1 MVRLKFVL
9 AALALSAASSA
20 NAQNYPNRAITIVV
34 PFAQG
39 GLTDVPVRLFASV
52 MQEKLG
58 VPVVV
63 ENKTGG
69 SGSVGA
75 THVLRSEPDG
85 YTLHANAVAD
95 TQNLHYIKVPYNAVE
110 DFAHIGKIVEGPPL
124 VLVIDAK
131 LPHKTVAELVAGAKA
146 NPEKYSFGTSGP
158 ASSPVIALNQLNA
171 AAGTKIQ
178 EVPYRGS
185 GQAATSVVTG
195 AIQGTFTFYSSAKP
209 LVDRRPGARARGRGT
224 APDRGLAECAD
235 HGGGRLQGLRPQ
247 RLRRACG
254 AGQDAAAGGRVS
266 QQGAER
272 GGQHRAVQEPHGRAR
287 HDDLA
292 CGGEHPGELQGL
304 HGGLDHSAGR
314 ARQACGGAV
323 HRAAAGAALAS
334 TIFEQ
339 AERVTMAKIT
349 RINPSNISKPFA
361 SYSHVVTARA
371 RRSWCSPPAR
381 SRRTSMARCCR
392 PTISTPRPRW

>member
-1 MVRLKFVL
+1 MAGLKFVFAASAVL
-9 AALALSAASSA
+9 AASIISA

-39 GLTDVPVRLFASV
+39 GLTDVPVRLFASI

-95 TQNLHYIKVPYNAVE
+95 TQNLHYIKVSYNAVE

-195 AIQGTFTFYSSAKP
+195 AIQGTFTFFSSAKP
-209 LVDRRPGARARGRGT
+209 LVDGGQLRALAVAGPRRIADW
-224 APDRGLAECAD
+224 PDVPTMEEAGFKGFDHNGFVGLAAP
-235 HGGGRLQGLRPQ
+235 GKTPPQ
-247 RLRRACG
+247 VVAFLSKALNEAVNTELFKIRM
-254 AGQDAAAGGRVS
+254 AALGMTVMPTA
-266 QQGAER
+266 QNTPENFKAFM
-272 GGQHRAVQEPHGRAR
+272 QESTIRQ
-287 HDDLA
+287 
-292 CGGEHPGELQGL
+292 GELAKL
-304 HGGLDHSAGR
+304 
-314 ARQACGGAV
+314 
-323 HRAAAGAALAS
+323 AGAPA
-334 TIFEQ
+334 
-339 AERVTMAKIT
+339 AE
-349 RINPSNISKPFA
+349 P
-361 SYSHVVTARA
+361 
-371 RRSWCSPPAR
+371 PPA
-381 SRRTSMARCCR
+381 
-392 PTISTPRPRW
+392 PR

>member
-1 MVRLKFVL
+1 MSRVRFVL
-9 AALALSAASSA
+9 AAAILLAFGLSSA
-20 NAQNYPNRAITIVV
+20 SAQNYPNRAITIVV

-39 GLTDVPVRLFASV
+39 GLTDVPVRLFASIL
-52 MQEKLG
+52 QERLG

-124 VLVIDAK
+124 VLIIDAK

-146 NPEKYSFGTSGP
+146 NPEKYSFGSSGP

-178 EVPYRGS
+178 DVPYRGS

-209 LVDRRPGARARGRGT
+209 LVDAGQVRALAVAGPRRIADW
-224 APDRGLAECAD
+224 PDVPTMEEAGFKGFDHNGFVGLAAPGKTPPEVVAILSKALND
-235 HGGGRLQGLRPQ
+235 AINTELFKSRM
-247 RLRRACG
+247 G
-254 AGQDAAAGGRVS
+254 ALGMTIPPVAQNTPANFKAFMAASTVR
-266 QQGAER
+266 Q
-272 GGQHRAVQEPHGRAR
+272 
-287 HDDLA
+287 
-292 CGGEHPGELQGL
+292 GELAKL
-304 HGGLDHSAGR
+304 
-314 ARQACGGAV
+314 
-323 HRAAAGAALAS
+323 AGA
-334 TIFEQ
+334 
-339 AERVTMAKIT
+339 
-349 RINPSNISKPFA
+349 PSA
-361 SYSHVVTARA
+361 A
-371 RRSWCSPPAR
+371 PPAQQ
-381 SRRTSMARCCR
+381 
-392 PTISTPRPRW
+392 

>member
-1 MVRLKFVL
+1 MSRVRFAL
-9 AALALSAASSA
+9 AASLLAFGLSSA
-20 NAQNYPNRAITIVV
+20 SAQNYPNRAITIVV

-39 GLTDVPVRLFASV
+39 GLTDVPVRLFASIL
-52 MQEKLG
+52 QERLG

-124 VLVIDAK
+124 VLIIDAK
-131 LPHKTVAELVAGAKA
+131 LPHKTVAELVTGAKS
-146 NPEKYSFGTSGP
+146 NPDKYSFGSSGP

-178 EVPYRGS
+178 DVPYRGS

-209 LVDRRPGARARGRGT
+209 LADGGQVRALAVAGPRRIADW
-224 APDRGLAECAD
+224 PDVPTMEEAGFKGFDHNGFVGLAAPGKTPPEVVAFLSKALND
-235 HGGGRLQGLRPQ
+235 AINTELFKSRM
-247 RLRRACG
+247 G
-254 AGQDAAAGGRVS
+254 ALGMTIPPAAENTPANFK
-266 QQGAER
+266 AFM
-272 GGQHRAVQEPHGRAR
+272 A
-287 HDDLA
+287 
-292 CGGEHPGELQGL
+292 
-304 HGGLDHSAGR
+304 
-314 ARQACGGAV
+314 
-323 HRAAAGAALAS
+323 AS
-334 TIFEQ
+334 TIRQGEL
-339 AERVTMAKIT
+339 AKLAGA
-349 RINPSNISKPFA
+349 PSA
-361 SYSHVVTARA
+361 A
-371 RRSWCSPPAR
+371 PPAQQ
-381 SRRTSMARCCR
+381 
-392 PTISTPRPRW
+392 

>member
-1 MVRLKFVL
+1 MMTRCKLRLPLL
-9 AALALSAASSA
+9 AAFLASALAA
-20 NAQNYPNRAITIVV
+20 TAQAQTYPNRAITIVV

-39 GLTDVPVRLFASV
+39 GLTDVPVRLFASI

-75 THVLRSEPDG
+75 SAVLRSEPDG

-95 TQNLHYIKVPYNAVE
+95 TQNLHYISVPYNAVN

-146 NPEKYSFGTSGP
+146 NPDKYSFGTSGP

-209 LVDRRPGARARGRGT
+209 LVDGGQMRALAVAGPRRIADW
-224 APDRGLAECAD
+224 PDVPTMEEAGFKGFDHNGFVGLAAPGKTPPQVVAALSKALNEAVNTELFKSRMAAL
-235 HGGGRLQGLRPQ
+235 GMTIVPAAQNTPENFKAFMAESTIRQGELAKLGAAAPAAPQ
-247 RLRRACG
+247 R
-254 AGQDAAAGGRVS
+254 
-266 QQGAER
+266 
-272 GGQHRAVQEPHGRAR
+272 
-287 HDDLA
+287 
-292 CGGEHPGELQGL
+292 
-304 HGGLDHSAGR
+304 
-314 ARQACGGAV
+314 
-323 HRAAAGAALAS
+323 
-334 TIFEQ
+334 
-339 AERVTMAKIT
+339 
-349 RINPSNISKPFA
+349 
-361 SYSHVVTARA
+361 
-371 RRSWCSPPAR
+371 
-381 SRRTSMARCCR
+381 
-392 PTISTPRPRW
+392 

>member
-1 MVRLKFVL
+1 MMRLKFVF
-9 AALALSAASSA
+9 AALALLALGGTAAV

-39 GLTDVPVRLFASV
+39 GLTDVPVRLFASI

-95 TQNLHYIKVPYNAVE
+95 TQNLHYIKVSYSAVN

-131 LPHKTVAELVAGAKA
+131 LPYKTVAELVAGAKA

-195 AIQGTFTFYSSAKP
+195 AIQGTFTFFSSAKP
-209 LVDRRPGARARGRGT
+209 LVDGGQLRALAVAGPRRIADWPNVPTMEEAGFKGFDHNGFV
-224 APDRGLAECAD
+224 GLAAPGKTPPQVVAFLSKALNDAVNTDLFKTRMAALGMTVMPAAENTPSNFKAFMQQSTI
-235 HGGGRLQGLRPQ
+235 RQGELAKLAAPPAPAAEPQ
-247 RLRRACG
+247 R
-254 AGQDAAAGGRVS
+254 
-266 QQGAER
+266 
-272 GGQHRAVQEPHGRAR
+272 
-287 HDDLA
+287 
-292 CGGEHPGELQGL
+292 
-304 HGGLDHSAGR
+304 
-314 ARQACGGAV
+314 
-323 HRAAAGAALAS
+323 
-334 TIFEQ
+334 
-339 AERVTMAKIT
+339 
-349 RINPSNISKPFA
+349 
-361 SYSHVVTARA
+361 
-371 RRSWCSPPAR
+371 
-381 SRRTSMARCCR
+381 
-392 PTISTPRPRW
+392 

>member
-1 MVRLKFVL
+1 MVRLKF
-9 AALALSAASSA
+9 ALAGLAFCIASSA
-20 NAQNYPNRAITIVV
+20 SAQNYPNRAITIVV

-52 MQEKLG
+52 LQEKLG

-75 THVLRSEPDG
+75 THVLRSDPDG

-110 DFAHIGKIVEGPPL
+110 DFAQIGKIVEGPPL

-131 LPHKTVAELVAGAKA
+131 LPHKTVAELVADAKA

-195 AIQGTFTFYSSAKP
+195 AIQGTFTFFSSAKP
-209 LVDRRPGARARGRGT
+209 LVDGGQLRALAVAGPRRIADWPNVPTMEEAGFKGFDHNGFV
-224 APDRGLAECAD
+224 GLAAP
-235 HGGGRLQGLRPQ
+235 GKTPPQ
-247 RLRRACG
+247 VVAFLSKALN
-254 AGQDAAAGGRVS
+254 
-266 QQGAER
+266 E
-272 GGQHRAVQEPHGRAR
+272 AVNT
-287 HDDLA
+287 
-292 CGGEHPGELQGL
+292 ELFK
-304 HGGLDHSAGR
+304 SR
-314 ARQACGGAV
+314 M
-323 HRAAAGAALAS
+323 AALGMTVVPVAENTPANFKAFMAAS
-334 TIFEQ
+334 TIRQGEL
-339 AERVTMAKIT
+339 AKLAGA
-349 RINPSNISKPFA
+349 PSTEP
-361 SYSHVVTARA
+361 
-371 RRSWCSPPAR
+371 PPAQR
-381 SRRTSMARCCR
+381 
-392 PTISTPRPRW
+392 

>member
-1 MVRLKFVL
+1 MMRLQFVS
-9 AALALSAASSA
+9 AALAVLAMGTAAD
-20 NAQNYPNRAITIVV
+20 AQNYPSRAITIVV

-39 GLTDVPVRLFASV
+39 GLTDVPVRLFASI

-95 TQNLHYIKVPYNAVE
+95 TQNLHYIKVSYSAVN

-131 LPHKTVAELVAGAKA
+131 LPYKTVAELVAGAKA
-146 NPEKYSFGTSGP
+146 NPDKYSFGTSGP

-209 LVDRRPGARARGRGT
+209 LVDGGQLRALAVAGPRRIADW
-224 APDRGLAECAD
+224 PDVPTMQEAGFKGFDHNGFVGLAAPGKTPPQIVAFLNKALNDAVNTELFKTRMAALGMTVMPAAD
-235 HGGGRLQGLRPQ
+235 NTPSNFKAFMQESTVRQGELAKLAGPMAPEPAAAPQ
-247 RLRRACG
+247 R
-254 AGQDAAAGGRVS
+254 
-266 QQGAER
+266 
-272 GGQHRAVQEPHGRAR
+272 
-287 HDDLA
+287 
-292 CGGEHPGELQGL
+292 
-304 HGGLDHSAGR
+304 
-314 ARQACGGAV
+314 
-323 HRAAAGAALAS
+323 
-334 TIFEQ
+334 
-339 AERVTMAKIT
+339 
-349 RINPSNISKPFA
+349 
-361 SYSHVVTARA
+361 
-371 RRSWCSPPAR
+371 
-381 SRRTSMARCCR
+381 
-392 PTISTPRPRW
+392 